1 MTGYKYAL
9 ENLTNLLVLI
19 SLEEKLTTYFRTSVF
34 NQFSSESGTKMGLSP
49 TLKGR
54 LKMHSSPERNR
65 DRNDKIVQKS
75 KKMNFVIWSNHTD
88 NLLQGHKFGNYT
100 PAMLNRS
107 GTILLL
113 SSLAIPILCKCKIF
127 KNESTDSKKQI
138 IPLLSIRAYS
148 KL

>member
-1 MTGYKYAL
+1 
-9 ENLTNLLVLI
+9 
-19 SLEEKLTTYFRTSVF
+19 
-34 NQFSSESGTKMGLSP
+34 MGLSP

-88 NLLQGHKFGNYT
+88 NLLQGHKFGNYK

-107 GTILLL
+107 IDQEQSYFCQVWLFLYYVSVKFSKMSPLTQKSRSFHFYPLEH
-113 SSLAIPILCKCKIF
+113 IPNYNFMCRY
-127 KNESTDSKKQI
+127 E
-138 IPLLSIRAYS
+138 
-148 KL
+148 